1 MGRGLS
7 VDAQRFATLVQEA
20 AGIDE
25 GHAAR
30 AIAATLATLA
40 ERLDPGEARDLADEV
55 PPELAAWLATNT
67 PAARFGVDEFIRR
80 VAEREGV
87 DAASAERDARA
98 VFTALGYAVSPGELA
113 DVAAELPN
121 EFAGLLPRGP
131 WIERPTADEF
141 AGRVA
146 RRTGLDRE
154 RAMRVAGAVVET
166 LAERISGGEVEDLRA
181 RLPLEVHPALKRG
194 RAASGDHA
202 RSMPLQSFLARVA
215 EREGVPPAEALVHA
229 RAVLA
234 TMREA
239 VGDEEFLDVMSE
251 LPADYKRTL
260 VPADRRSR

>member
-1 MGRGLS
+1 M
-7 VDAQRFATLVQEA
+7 DAQRFTTLVREA
-20 AGIDE
+20 AGIDA

-40 ERLDPGEARDLADEV
+40 ERIDPGEARDLAAEV

-87 DAASAERDARA
+87 DAATAERDARA

-121 EFAGLLPRGP
+121 EFAGLLPRGS
-131 WIERPTADEF
+131 WVEQPTADEF
-141 AGRVA
+141 AERVA

-154 RAMRVAGAVVET
+154 PAMRAAEAVVET
-166 LAERISGGEVEDLRA
+166 LAERISGGEVEDLEA
-181 RLPLEVHPALKRG
+181 RLPLELHPALERG
-194 RAASGDHA
+194 RAASGDRA
-202 RSMPLQSFLARVA
+202 RTMPLRSFLSRVA

-234 TMREA
+234 TLRET

-260 VPADRRSR
+260 VPAGGRSR

>member
-1 MGRGLS
+1 M
-7 VDAQRFATLVQEA
+7 DAHRLTALVQEA

-40 ERLDPGEARDLADEV
+40 ERLDRGEARDLAGEV
-55 PPELAAWLATNT
+55 PPELAPWLATNT
-67 PAARFGVDEFIRR
+67 PAARFGADEFIRR

-87 DAASAERDARA
+87 DAATAERDARA

-113 DVAAELPN
+113 DVAAELPK
-121 EFAGLLPRGP
+121 ELAALLPRGP
-131 WIERPTADEF
+131 WVEQPTADEF
-141 AGRVA
+141 AERVA

-154 RAMRVAGAVVET
+154 RAMRAAEAVVET
-166 LAERISGGEVEDLRA
+166 LAERISGGEVDDLEA
-181 RLPLEVHPALKRG
+181 RLPLELHAALERG
-194 RAASGDHA
+194 RAAGGDDA
-202 RSMPLQSFLARVA
+202 RSMPLQSFLSRVA

-234 TMREA
+234 TLREA

-251 LPADYKRTL
+251 LPADYQRTL
-260 VPADRRSR
+260 VPAGGRSG

>member
-1 MGRGLS
+1 VS
-7 VDAQRFATLVQEA
+7 VDAERFATLVQEA

-87 DAASAERDARA
+87 DAATAERDARA

-113 DVAAELPN
+113 DAAAQLPN
-121 EFAGLLPRGP
+121 EFAALLPRAP
-131 WIERPTADEF
+131 WVDRPTADEF
-141 AGRVA
+141 AA
-146 RRTGLDRE
+146 RIAWRTGLDGE
-154 RAMRVAGAVVET
+154 RAMRAAGAVVET
-166 LAERISGGEVEDLRA
+166 LAERISGGEVEDLEA
-181 RLPLEVHPALKRG
+181 RLPLELRPALEQG

-202 RSMPLQSFLARVA
+202 RSMPLQRFLSRVA

-234 TMREA
+234 TLREA
-239 VGDEEFLDVMSE
+239 VGEEEFLDVISE
-251 LPADYKRTL
+251 LPADYKRIL
-260 VPADRRSR
+260 VPAGARSR

>member
-1 MGRGLS
+1 

-40 ERLDPGEARDLADEV
+40 ERLDRGEARDLAGEM
-55 PPELAAWLATNT
+55 PPELAPWLATNT
-67 PAARFGVDEFIRR
+67 PAARFGADEFIRR

-87 DAASAERDARA
+87 DAATAERDARA
-98 VFTALGYAVSPGELA
+98 VFTALGHAVSPGELA

-121 EFAGLLPRGP
+121 EFAALLPRGP
-131 WIERPTADEF
+131 WVERLTADEF
-141 AGRVA
+141 AERVA
-146 RRTGLDRE
+146 RRAQLHRE
-154 RAMRVAGAVVET
+154 RAMRAAEAVVET
-166 LAERISGGEVEDLRA
+166 LAERISGGEVEDLEA
-181 RLPLEVHPALKRG
+181 RLPLELHPALERG

-202 RSMPLQSFLARVA
+202 PSMPLQSFLARVA

-234 TMREA
+234 ALREA
-239 VGDEEFLDVMSE
+239 VGDEEFLDVISE

-260 VPADRRSR
+260 VPAGGRSR

>member
-1 MGRGLS
+1 M
-7 VDAQRFATLVQEA
+7 DAQRFSTLVQEA

-40 ERLDPGEARDLADEV
+40 ERLDPGEARDLAAEV
-55 PPELAAWLATNT
+55 PPELAAWLATDS
-67 PAARFGVDEFIRR
+67 PAARFGVDEFVRR

-87 DAASAERDARA
+87 DAARAERDARA
-98 VFTALGYAVSPGELA
+98 VFTALGYAVSPDELA
-113 DVAAELPN
+113 DVAAELPQ
-121 EFAGLLPRGP
+121 EFAALLPRGP
-131 WIERPTADEF
+131 WVDRPTADEF
-141 AGRVA
+141 AERVA
-146 RRTGLDRE
+146 RRTGLDGE
-154 RAMRVAGAVVET
+154 RAMGAAEAVVET
-166 LAERISGGEVEDLRA
+166 LAERISGGEVEDLEA
-181 RLPLEVHPALKRG
+181 RLPLELHPALERG

-202 RSMPLQSFLARVA
+202 RSMPLQSFLRRVA

-234 TMREA
+234 TLREA

-251 LPADYKRTL
+251 LPTDYKRTL